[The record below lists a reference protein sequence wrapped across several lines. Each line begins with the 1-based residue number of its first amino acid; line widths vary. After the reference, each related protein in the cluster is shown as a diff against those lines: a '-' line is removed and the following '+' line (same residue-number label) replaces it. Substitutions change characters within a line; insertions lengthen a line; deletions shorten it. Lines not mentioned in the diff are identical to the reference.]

1 MSSKPK
7 HIGIAAASA
16 PGTALCYQ
24 TITKEGP
31 ALCGA
36 HNHPEI
42 SIHNHPLKL
51 YKEAFDRN
59 DWHRVGGLLLD
70 SAERLK
76 RAGANFVLCPA
87 NTPHQG
93 LDLVR
98 DQSPLPWLHIVE
110 AVADEAARCGYKK
123 LGITGTKYLMDGPVY
138 PAKLKARGIE
148 AVVPPLEQRIAM
160 DNNIFA
166 ELVYFNFLPE
176 TKKFYHD
183 VFRDLAS
190 EGCDAIVMACTEIP
204 LLMGDEKAALPL
216 LDSTVL
222 QARAAL
228 RAAVS

>member
-1 MSSKPK
+1 MNKPK

-51 YKEAFDRN
+51 YKEAFEN
-59 DWHRVGGLLLD
+59 NNWLGVGELLLD
-70 SAERLK
+70 SAARLK
-76 RAGANFVLCPA
+76 RAGADFVLCPA

-110 AVADEAARCGYKK
+110 AVEDEAAHCGYKK
-123 LGITGTKYLMDGPVY
+123 LGITGTKYLMEGPVY
-138 PAKLKARGIE
+138 PAKLKARGME
-148 AVVPPLEQRIAM
+148 AVVPSLDQRIAM
-160 DNNIFA
+160 NKNIFD

-176 TKKFYHD
+176 TKAFYQS
-183 VFRDLAS
+183 VFSDLAAS
-190 EGCDAIVMACTEIP
+190 GCDAVVMACTEIP
-204 LLMGDEKAALPL
+204 LLIGEDKAALPL

-228 RAAVS
+228 RMAVC

>member
-1 MSSKPK
+1 MPSKPK

-51 YKEAFDRN
+51 YKEAFDSN
-59 DWHRVGGLLLD
+59 DWMRVGELLLD
-70 SAERLK
+70 SAKRLK
-76 RAGANFVLCPA
+76 SAGADFVLCPA

-93 LDLVR
+93 LELVR
-98 DQSPLPWLHIVE
+98 EQSPLPWLHIVD
-110 AVADEAARCGYKK
+110 AVADEAIRCGYKK

-138 PAKLKARGIE
+138 PAKLKASGIE
-148 AVVPPLEQRIAM
+148 AVVPPLEQRVAM
-160 DNNIFA
+160 DKNIFT

-176 TKKFYHD
+176 TKKFYQN
-183 VFRDLAS
+183 VFTDLVAQS
-190 EGCDAIVMACTEIP
+190 CDAVVMACTEIP
-204 LLMGDEKAALPL
+204 LLMGDDKAVLPL

-228 RAAVS
+228 RMAVS